1 MHKRLFGRID
11 ELNENNVR
19 VRWIG
24 RQFNESGARTPPFV
38 QRSIEK
44 AIDDTRGN
52 TGMTLTVAFD
62 YGSRVELTRSARLS
76 SDAKNMR
83 SDVEIND
90 ITQHLYDPEMPPVD
104 VLIRTSGE
112 SRISNFLLW
121 QICGAKVFFTERT
134 WPDISAAE
142 LDAAIALVDP
152 TDGR

>member
-1 MHKRLFGRID
+1 
-11 ELNENNVR
+11 
-19 VRWIG
+19 
-24 RQFNESGARTPPFV
+24 
-38 QRSIEK
+38 
-44 AIDDTRGN
+44 
-52 TGMTLTVAFD
+52 MTLTVAFD